1 MDVASILGNLIGR
14 TYPVFFISICLE
26 NPTLRTF
33 FKVALSCSH
42 RQENLTCWYVCRVS
56 ASRMYVAS
64 NLGRTAVVRT
74 RSSLSR
80 FCLGAPTIRT
90 YYTIGLLSAP
100 RQEKCHLLNICRF
113 SACSMHVASNLGSM
127 YHVSLSIFVWS
138 LRLPNRRSGL
148 KSKQLIRPN
157 AINPQRLLFVLTISW
172 SKCRESVLSVW
183 APDVLSVLLDYVIY
197 MRIFSKPMF

>member
-80 FCLGAPTIRT
+80 FCLGAPTIRN
-90 YYTIGLLSAP
+90 YTIGLLSAP

-127 YHVSLSIFVWS
+127 YHVFFINICLIPAATKSTEWSQIKAAHTPKCDKPTKAFVCF
-138 LRLPNRRSGL
+138 NY
-148 KSKQLIRPN
+148 
-157 AINPQRLLFVLTISW
+157 FVI
-172 SKCRESVLSVW
+172 
-183 APDVLSVLLDYVIY
+183 
-197 MRIFSKPMF
+197 